1 MKKSK
6 IAQNSLRCSPFP
18 VTLPQRQFLTLT
30 YLVNNW
36 QQKYS
41 ITSWGVGIIGQAQYK
56 SCLRLD
62 SVALEAHPTK
72 IERVKFQ
79 ILK

>member
-1 MKKSK
+1 MAFSH
-6 IAQNSLRCSPFP
+6 SVP
-18 VTLPQRQFLTLT
+18 LPQRQFLTLT

-41 ITSWGVGIIGQAQYK
+41 ITSCGLGIIQQYYYK
-56 SCLRLD
+56 CCMRLNSD
-62 SVALEAHPTK
+62 ALEAHPTK